1 MCIYLVMEQEVFYIS
16 VSLRVGM
23 FDHQLTPAM
32 SHLDTGTRT
41 KQEIEKHKYFVIN
54 KKNIPYDLITFWAQL
69 AAEHAVYLQYTDL
82 SIAILHVCLNLFPP
96 SSVCVCLSAGCVCIF
111 TVGVWMLM
119 HALSPGRSIGALLPR
134 LQQRSE
140 ASSVT
145 ASAIILHHPLR
156 ARTSG
161 CVCVCVC
168 VHLGVCIKEEKNPL
182 KHSHFFKARLFSL
195 VAVSSITVSTYS
207 G

>member
-1 MCIYLVMEQEVFYIS
+1 MEQEVFHVS

-41 KQEIEKHKYFVIN
+41 KQEIEKDKYFVIN
-54 KKNIPYDLITFWAQL
+54 KKIIPYDLIIFWAQL
-69 AAEHAVYLQYTDL
+69 AAEHAVYLQYTEL
-82 SIAILHVCLNLFPP
+82 SIAILHVCLKFCFLLLQ
-96 SSVCVCLSAGCVCIF
+96 CVCLSAGCVCIF

-134 LQQRSE
+134 LQQRSK
-140 ASSVT
+140 AGSVP

-161 CVCVCVC
+161 CVCVYVC
-168 VHLGVCIKEEKNPL
+168 AYKRKRKIL
-182 KHSHFFKARLFSL
+182 
-195 VAVSSITVSTYS
+195 
-207 G
+207 